1 MNYDRII
8 LELLDRVAALEEEV
22 KKLKGQAV
30 ADSKENAE
38 KEFVRSYKKDE
49 IDYEDLKN
57 PNVSPTVRAVN
68 YIRTRLLKGLEDKE
82 EYVDIVALQV
92 EHGIGTKMRSP
103 LVCNAM
109 RKDYGY
115 EAEVIR
121 DTPTH
126 MSTTYTIRYYLNRPK
141 ED

>member
-8 LELLDRVAALEEEV
+8 LELIDRVATLEDEV
-22 KKLKGQAV
+22 RKLKGQLEV
-30 ADSKENAE
+30 DSKQKAE
-38 KEFVRSYKKDE
+38 KEFIRSYKKDE

-57 PNVSPTVRAVN
+57 PNVSPTIRAVN
-68 YIRTRLLKGLEDKE
+68 YIRTRILKGLENND

-103 LVCNAM
+103 VVCNAM

-115 EAEVIR
+115 ESEVIR